1 MQTAEITATYNPFL
15 PFSSTFPDT
24 RDRGRQWGSEG
35 ARWIAFATRR
45 DVADVLALGLS
56 VEQLATLGGW
66 LSQNALLNPP
76 ALVPMKTGEFTC
88 ACCGEKFTATYRT
101 KRPKYKDKAHK
112 ARAYRAR
119 RRDRELAAIEAQR
132 PRAVALRRN
141 GNGKGFKVVHG
152 TDGGSTAERGRR

>member
-1 MQTAEITATYNPFL
+1 MQSVENIAAYSPLL
-15 PFSSTFPDT
+15 PFSTTFPDT
-24 RDRGRQWGSEG
+24 RDHAQQWGREG

-45 DVADVLALGLS
+45 GIDDVMALGLTPRQI
-56 VEQLATLGGW
+56 ETLGRW
-66 LSQNALLNPP
+66 LAENRLLNPP

-88 ACCGEKFTATYRT
+88 ACCGEKFTAQYRT

-132 PRAVALRRN
+132 PRAVALQRA
-141 GNGKGFKVVHG
+141 GNGFKVVH
-152 TDGGSTAERGRR
+152 E

>member
-1 MQTAEITATYNPFL
+1 MQTYEKTVTYNPFL
-15 PFSSTFPDT
+15 PFSTTFQDVQ
-24 RDRGRQWGSEG
+24 DRAQQWGSEA

-45 DVADVLALGLS
+45 DVGDVLSLGLS
-56 VEQLATLGGW
+56 ADQIATLGAW

-76 ALVPMKTGEFTC
+76 ALAPMKTGEFVC

-119 RRDRELAAIEAQR
+119 RRDRELAVIEAQR
-132 PRAVALRRN
+132 PRAVALQRA
-141 GNGKGFKVVHG
+141 GNGFLVVH
-152 TDGGSTAERGRR
+152 E